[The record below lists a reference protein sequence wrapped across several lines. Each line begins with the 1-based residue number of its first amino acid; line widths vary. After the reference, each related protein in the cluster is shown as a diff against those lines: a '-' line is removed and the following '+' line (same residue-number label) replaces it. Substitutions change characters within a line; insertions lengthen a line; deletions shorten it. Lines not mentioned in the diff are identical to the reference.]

1 MKDNLLDEK
10 FDQLIK
16 EAGIQAILE
25 LEEECANEEIPK
37 VEFSKEHE
45 EKMKKFFAE
54 YKAQFQNKNN
64 TTSKVE
70 TNVESNVKEVDFKS
84 ANRLKPRKMIAL
96 AAATVA
102 MLALGITTVGAWK
115 GSLINLYLKDKGE
128 YSDLVNGKAERSV
141 VLENVYFGYV
151 PADYEY
157 TETKDT
163 EERLFILF
171 NHKVEDKYFYLE
183 IERNLYSA
191 KINTESGELGE
202 NVVNDKDVIY
212 SEKDGLNIITWFE
225 NNAQNTLYTNDSKKE
240 LIKIAGKIEFLK

>member
-128 YSDLVNGKAERSV
+128 YSDFVNGKAERSV
-141 VLENVYFGYV
+141 VLENVYFGYI

-157 TETKDT
+157 TRT
-163 EERLFILF
+163 ENNQRRLFILF
-171 NHKVEDKYFYLE
+171 NHKTEDKYFYLE

-240 LIKIAGKIEFLK
+240 LIKIAGEIEFLK